1 MNLAIIVILL
11 GLLGLLIEPLVLLA
25 FVVVLGYYMYK
36 LDKRTAQLEARL
48 TGTQPPD
55 PKKPKQQ

>member
-1 MNLAIIVILL
+1 MAIIVILL

-25 FVVVLGYYMYK
+25 FVIVLGYYLYK
-36 LDKRTAQLEARL
+36 LDKRATDLEARL
-48 TGTQPPD
+48 AGTQTPD